1 MGLITI
7 VLDVP
12 SDSSTRLGKILRDS
26 SSSPKM
32 VANRLASY
40 IQRLASHKNGTIT
53 VDRGSVKAIATMTL
67 TGAPSNT
74 AATGTLTV
82 SADPVADE
90 TLVVA
95 GVTFTAKASGAS
107 GDEYNI
113 AASDD
118 DQTAANIEAAVDAS
132 AAAVSAD
139 TTGAVVTFTADV
151 AGVVGNALT
160 LTEATTG
167 VAVSGSGTLAGGA
180 DETFVV
186 NGVTFTAK
194 VAGASGDEFNIGG
207 DGPLSATAIAGSING
222 SATAGV
228 QDITASVAAGV
239 ITLTVNTPGD
249 VGNAST
255 LSEALSN
262 TTVSGA
268 SFTGGSDGT
277 QTVLDL

>member
-1 MGLITI
+1 MALITL

-12 SDSSTRLGKILRDS
+12 SDSSTRLSKILRDS
-26 SSSPKM
+26 DSSPRM

-53 VDRGSVKAIATMTL
+53 IDRGSIKATATMTL
-67 TGAPSNT
+67 TNAPANT

-82 SADPVADE
+82 SGNPVADE
-90 TLVVA
+90 TFVVA
-95 GVTFTAKASGAS
+95 GVTFTAKTSGAS

-113 AASDD
+113 AVGDNDTTAS
-118 DQTAANIEAAVDAS
+118 NIETAVDAS
-132 AAAVSAD
+132 AAVVSAS
-139 TTGAVVTFTADV
+139 TSSAVVTFTADV
-151 AGVVGNALT
+151 AGTVGNALT
-160 LTEATTG
+160 LTEATTN
-167 VAVSGSGTLAGGA
+167 VAVSGSGTLTGGA

-194 VAGASGDEFNIGG
+194 VAGASGNQFNIGA
-207 DGPLSATAIAGSING
+207 DGPLSATAIAAAINA

-228 QDITASVAAGV
+228 QDIKATVASGV

-249 VGNAST
+249 VGNAYT

-268 SFTGGSDGT
+268 NFASGSDGT
-277 QTVLDL
+277 QTVLTL

>member
-1 MGLITI
+1 MALMTL

-12 SDSSTRLGKILRDS
+12 SDSATRLSKILRDT

-40 IQRLASHKNGTIT
+40 IQRLASHKSGTIT
-53 VDRGSVKAIATMTL
+53 LDSGSVKATATMTL

-95 GVTFTAKASGAS
+95 GVTFTAKASGAT

-113 AASDD
+113 ASADD
-118 DQTAANIEAAVDAS
+118 DQTAANIDAAVTAS
-132 AAAVSAD
+132 AAAVSVS

-167 VAVSGSGTLAGGA
+167 VAVSGSGTFTGGA

-194 VAGASGDEFNIGG
+194 VAGASGNQFNIGA
-207 DGPLSATAIAGSING
+207 DGPLSATAIANAINA

-228 QDITASVAAGV
+228 QDIIATVASGV

-249 VGNAST
+249 VGNAFT

-268 SFTGGSDGT
+268 NFASGSDGT
-277 QTVLDL
+277 QTVLAL